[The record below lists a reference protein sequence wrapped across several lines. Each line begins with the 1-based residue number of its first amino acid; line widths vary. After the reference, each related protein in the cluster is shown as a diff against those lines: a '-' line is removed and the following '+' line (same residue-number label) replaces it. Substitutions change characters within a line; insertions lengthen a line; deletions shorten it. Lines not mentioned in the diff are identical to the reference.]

1 MDDLFSDLRDD
12 DFGEETSPMGDLPA
26 TSEMGNLPQTRPLSV
41 DDDEFDMLRQKTVRT
56 ESTYSGM
63 DTSDDEFSSGSGFSL
78 SNFTSSQKLILL
90 ALLLLDVV
98 AVGFGF
104 LVLLGRS

>member
-1 MDDLFSDLRDD
+1 MDDLFNDLSDD
-12 DFGEETSPMGDLPA
+12 DFGDEASPMGDLPA
-26 TSEMGNLPQTRPLSV
+26 TSQMGDSPQTRPLNV

-63 DTSDDEFSSGSGFSL
+63 DTSDDEFSSGSGFSFN
-78 SNFTSSQKLILL
+78 SFTSSQKLILL

-98 AVGFGF
+98 AVGFGL
-104 LVLLGRS
+104 LVVLGRI

>member
-12 DFGEETSPMGDLPA
+12 DFLEETSPIGDLPETEQMGDLP
-26 TSEMGNLPQTRPLSV
+26 QTQPLSV

-63 DTSDDEFSSGSGFSL
+63 DTSDDEFDSGSGFSL
-78 SNFTSSQKLILL
+78 NNFNTSQKLILL
-90 ALLLLDVV
+90 ALLMLDIV
-98 AVGFGF
+98 AVGFGVM
-104 LVLLGRS
+104 VLMGRI

>member
-1 MDDLFSDLRDD
+1 
-12 DFGEETSPMGDLPA
+12 
-26 TSEMGNLPQTRPLSV
+26 V

-63 DTSDDEFSSGSGFSL
+63 DTSDDEFGGGSRFSL
-78 SNFTSSQKLILL
+78 SSFTTSQKLILL
-90 ALLLLDVV
+90 SLLMLDIV

-104 LVLLGRS
+104 MVLLGIV